1 VTHLKRSGA
10 FCLCLALAL
19 SACQTPPSQPGALT
33 PALELMQSAALELA
47 EGCTVSGSFVIEFT
61 VDVQGRTTDIERPI
75 GPPCVQDALIA
86 WVATFR
92 YAPPAV
98 PTPGSVEWLLVT
110 AQKGS

>member
-1 VTHLKRSGA
+1 VSDLK
-10 FCLCLALAL
+10 LLAACSLSLGLAL
-19 SACQTPPSQPGALT
+19 SACQTPPSHSVAPAPTLT
-33 PALELMQSAALELA
+33 LMQSAALELA

-92 YAPPAV
+92 YTPPAV

-110 AQKGS
+110 APKGS